1 MKKLKILD
9 IVFENK
15 IEEFEIEAF
24 RGAISRLVGF
34 ENTLFHN
41 HISNEKLAYS
51 YPFVQYKTR
60 KGRASF
66 SCIAQGVDEASEFFK
81 KNERKFVISGKQIH
95 LKVDTFQLRNA
106 FYDVTNTMYS
116 YEIHK
121 WQPLNQENFK
131 KYNALSD
138 AQSKISFLQSIL
150 VGNILS
156 MGKSIDWKI
165 ESKIELSIVEVLD
178 QKTIKFKKTQIMT
191 FDLIIHSNV
200 LLPVQIGLGKGV
212 SHGFGVIEKRIELT
226 KK

>member
-41 HISNEKLAYS
+41 HISNDKLAYS

-66 SCIAQGVDEASEFFK
+66 SCIAQGVDEASDFFK
-81 KNERKFVISGKQIH
+81 KSERNFVISGKHIH

-106 FYDVTNTMYS
+106 YYDVSNSLYQ

-131 KYNALSD
+131 KYNSLPD
-138 AQSKISFLQSIL
+138 AISKISFLESIL
-150 VGNILS
+150 IGNILS

-165 ESKIELSIVEVLD
+165 ESKINLSIQEVKD
-178 QKTIKFKKTQIMT
+178 QNSVRFKKTQIIT
-191 FDLIIHSNV
+191 FDLTFISNV
-200 LLPVQIGLGKGV
+200 LLPIQIGLGKGV
-212 SHGFGVIEKRIELT
+212 SHGFGVIEKRIELNN
-226 KK
+226 